1 MQDQPILDHAPIAD
15 LLDIGGPDLV
25 QELTELFFAD
35 TPELIAAI
43 ESAVAT
49 EDWEA
54 LTRASHSLK
63 SSAFY
68 LGALALSELSR
79 QLEQS
84 SRAGE
89 TGSCVE
95 LSRSTPAAYEA
106 AKLALLEMRAELPPA

>member
-1 MQDQPILDHAPIAD
+1 MQDQPILDRAPIAD

-35 TPELIAAI
+35 APALIASI
-43 ESAVAT
+43 ESAVLS

-79 QLEQS
+79 QLETS
-84 SRAGE
+84 SRASE
-89 TGSCVE
+89 AVACRE
-95 LSRSTPAAYEA
+95 LSQGTAAAYEA
-106 AKLALLEMRAELPPA
+106 AKEALIEMRAELPPA